1 MERLINPG
9 FIFNQIRRYNLARKQ
24 TYKDAALV
32 TVGIHVGLLE
42 RKNIVFA
49 PLSEE
54 QRRMMIYFLQQ
65 FCRNEGVDIIIK

>member
-9 FIFNQIRRYNLARKQ
+9 FIFNQIRRYNQARKQ

-32 TVGIHVGLLE
+32 AVGIHVGLLE
-42 RKNIVFA
+42 KKNIVLRD
-49 PLSEE
+49 LSEE

-65 FCRNEGVDIIIK
+65 FCCNEGVNVTIK